1 MKPDLDLD
9 SLIQRIREEAARPEY
24 QAIGMPTPATHG
36 ADAFVSRAP
45 AAARHG
51 GAGQRGASAMPIAAS
66 VDELLVAGTD
76 EAFVDQA
83 YRTLLHRAPD
93 ASGRDAMLGLLRAGH
108 RRTYVLH
115 VMQASDEARKVGAN
129 LPGMGRLPWVYRA
142 AGKVGRG
149 PLRPLAKAMDR
160 IYSAWRHVRIAV
172 NGVGLRRLD
181 IALRDQDQSLAGI
194 DSSVQGV
201 RGDVKD
207 LRGDLEQAHR
217 ELQALQDKAQ
227 RHQDN
232 LASLNVQ
239 VADQGHRLAPLPQLV
254 QEYRRELD
262 LLRARINMLH
272 RRTLPVLATDQ
283 AAGDPAAGNPASP
296 APGRDNLAARID
308 AYYVSFEDAHRGSEN
323 DIRTKLQGYID
334 HLACLPE
341 SALGKPVVDIGCGR
355 GEWLRLL
362 SENGF
367 TGIGVDLNPDM
378 VARCREQGL
387 VAHHADAL
395 AWLSSQA
402 DGSCAAISAFHIVE
416 HLPFEVL
423 FPLVEQAWRVLAPGG
438 VLIMETPNP
447 ENVLVGS
454 HTFYHD
460 FSHRNPVTPTSL
472 QFLVGYHG
480 FAVSELLRLSPYPP
494 EARVAENSLVADR
507 VNGHFCGP
515 QDYAVIAV
523 KPVPPAEETPAN
535 AADDGPENDATGAT
549 A

>member
-9 SLIQRIREEAARPEY
+9 ALIQRIREEAARPEY

-36 ADAFVSRAP
+36 ADAFVSRA
-45 AAARHG
+45 AAGAGHG
-51 GAGQRGASAMPIAAS
+51 GPGQRGANAMPIAAS
-66 VDELLVAGTD
+66 VDELLTAGTD

-93 ASGRDAMLGLLRAGH
+93 TSGRDAMLGLLRAGH

-129 LPGMGRLPWVYRA
+129 LPGMGRLPLFYRA

-149 PLRPLAKAMDR
+149 PLRPIAKAMDR
-160 IYSAWRHVRIAV
+160 AYSAWRHVRIAV

-181 IALRDQDQSLAGI
+181 TALRDQEQSLAGV
-194 DSSVQGV
+194 DSALQAV

-207 LRGDLEQAHR
+207 LRGDLEPVRRDVQV
-217 ELQALQDKAQ
+217 
-227 RHQDN
+227 HQDN
-232 LASLNVQ
+232 LASLNDQ
-239 VADQGHRLAPLPQLV
+239 VADQGSRLAPLPQLA

-262 LLRARINMLH
+262 LLRARVNMLH
-272 RRTLPVLATDQ
+272 RRTLPVSAAAVSPASDS
-283 AAGDPAAGNPASP
+283 AAGAQAIIGKPLTN
-296 APGRDNLAARID
+296 APTRDDLEARID

-323 DIRTKLQGYID
+323 DIRIKLQGYID
-334 HLACLPE
+334 HLARIPE
-341 SALGKPVVDIGCGR
+341 ATLGKPVVDIGCGR

-378 VARCREQGL
+378 VARCRAQGL
-387 VAHHADAL
+387 IANHADAL
-395 AWLSSQA
+395 AWLSAQK
-402 DGSCAAISAFHIVE
+402 DESCAAISAFHIVE

-523 KPVPPAEETPAN
+523 KPVAPVEHEQP
-535 AADDGPENDATGAT
+535 ADDGPENDATGAT

>member
-45 AAARHG
+45 AGAGHG
-51 GAGQRGASAMPIAAS
+51 GAGHRGGASAMPVAAS
-66 VDELLVAGTD
+66 VDELLMAGTD

-93 ASGRDAMLGLLRAGH
+93 TAGRDAMLALLRSGH

-115 VMQASDEARKVGAN
+115 VMQGSDEARKVGAN
-129 LPGMGRLPWVYRA
+129 LPGMGRLPTVYRA

-149 PLRPLAKAMDR
+149 PLRPIAKAMDR
-160 IYSAWRHVRIAV
+160 AYSAWRHVRIAV
-172 NGVGLRRLD
+172 NGVGLRRLNT
-181 IALRDQDQSLAGI
+181 ALRDQDQSLAGI
-194 DSSVQGV
+194 DSTAQAM

-207 LRGDLEQAHR
+207 LRGDLEHLR
-217 ELQALQDKAQ
+217 VDLQTLRDEAQ
-227 RHQDN
+227 RHHEN
-232 LASLNVQ
+232 LASLNTQ
-239 VADQGHRLAPLPQLV
+239 VADQGQRLAPLPQLAE
-254 QEYRRELD
+254 EYRRELD

-272 RRTLPVLATDQ
+272 RRTLPVLAAGAPANGQ
-283 AAGDPAAGNPASP
+283 PLAA
-296 APGRDNLAARID
+296 APRQDDLPARID
-308 AYYVSFEDAHRGSEN
+308 AYYVSFEDAHRGSEE
-323 DIRTKLQGYID
+323 DIRTKLEGYID
-334 HLACLPE
+334 HLARIPE
-341 SALGKPVVDIGCGR
+341 AALHKPVVDIGCGR

-378 VARCREQGL
+378 VARCRTQGL
-387 VAHHADAL
+387 IAHHADAL
-395 AWLSSQA
+395 AWLSAQE
-402 DGSCAAISAFHIVE
+402 DESCAAISAFHIVE

-494 EARVAENSLVADR
+494 EARVAENSLAAER
-507 VNGHFCGP
+507 INGHFCGP

-523 KPVPPAEETPAN
+523 KPVAPALHEQPA
-535 AADDGPENDATGAT
+535 DGPENDATGAT